1 MLSRA
6 FLFAVL
12 PLFWLSS
19 LRAGQAN
26 ANPFAKDAARRD
38 AGQARFRQLC
48 TSCHGVNGEGGQGEG
63 HGPNLV
69 DNSEVRRSKDSRLF
83 QVIHNG
89 ISGTAMPAFALP
101 EPQIWELVTFVR
113 GLSAPVI
120 NMNLPG
126 DQKKGEALFWEKG
139 ACGTCHMLGG
149 RGGYLGPDLSNIGV
163 SARLDELRAAVLN
176 PSLGSSEGFHPAR
189 LQTPGAPP
197 LKAIIKHAT
206 NWSAEVL
213 DENGHLHLLSGAE
226 MKQMTALRESWMPSY
241 ANKFTPEELQDLL
254 AFLSRQS
261 VRASD
266 NPKAGSGTEME
277 K

>member
-1 MLSRA
+1 
-6 FLFAVL
+6 
-12 PLFWLSS
+12 
-19 LRAGQAN
+19 
-26 ANPFAKDAARRD
+26 
-38 AGQARFRQLC
+38 
-48 TSCHGVNGEGGQGEG
+48 
-63 HGPNLV
+63 
-69 DNSEVRRSKDSRLF
+69 
-83 QVIHNG
+83 
-89 ISGTAMPAFALP
+89 
-101 EPQIWELVTFVR
+101 
-113 GLSAPVI
+113 
-120 NMNLPG
+120 
-126 DQKKGEALFWEKG
+126 
-139 ACGTCHMLGG
+139 
-149 RGGYLGPDLSNIGV
+149 
-163 SARLDELRAAVLN
+163 LDELRAAVLN

-213 DENGHLHLLSGAE
+213 DENGHLHLLSGVE

-266 NPKAGSGTEME
+266 NPKTGSGTEIE